1 MIEAGGFAPKGIGL
15 TEAHLIASCLP
26 TPGTILVGTRFA
38 GQMAPAR
45 LSVPSGVDPSEKE
58 D

>member
-1 MIEAGGFAPKGIGL
+1 
-15 TEAHLIASCLP
+15 LIASYLP